1 MPYVTNCF
9 QKPRFDYREQWQRT
23 GIEVQPDFC
32 VDDYPEL
39 VEVFGGILIKP
50 YARAQPDADLE
61 RVYAAIKAMNASPDA
76 PTECAQR

>member
-1 MPYVTNCF
+1 M
-9 QKPRFDYREQWQRT
+9 
-23 GIEVQPDFC
+23 
-32 VDDYPEL
+32 DDYPEL